1 MPELVID
8 KAKTALVI
16 IDLQKGIAAQ
26 PTKPYLAQDVIKN
39 AAKLVNTFRKNG
51 MLVFLV
57 HVIITKETMLNVA
70 SDESFSHS
78 AAPSPDWFE
87 FVPEISPTSKDIVIT
102 KKQWGTFC
110 GTDLELQ
117 LRQRGMDT
125 IVLCGIATGFGI
137 ESTARFAYDTDS
149 SRFLPRKRW
158 PSVLRNS
165 TTQL

>member
-1 MPELVID
+1 M
-8 KAKTALVI
+8 
-16 IDLQKGIAAQ
+16 
-26 PTKPYLAQDVIKN
+26 
-39 AAKLVNTFRKNG
+39 
-51 MLVFLV
+51 
-57 HVIITKETMLNVA
+57 TKETMLNAA

-78 AAPSPDWFE
+78 TAPSPDWFE

-125 IVLCGIATGFGI
+125 IVLCGIATDFGI

-149 SRFLPRKRW
+149 SRFLPRTRW
-158 PSVLRNS
+158 HPVLRNS